1 MIKESSSQRSRRIHK
16 IAKDLLSRFEHL
28 EKLKA
33 YFVLIGKEWNEEKIL
48 FEIANKY
55 SSLEARALE
64 NGYGIYNERWNNGWQ
79 IVLEYFNNDP
89 GEEMIPEL
97 FYHIGISSLSLK
109 VTDEMKG

>member
-55 SSLEARALE
+55 SNLEVRALE

-79 IVLEYFNNDP
+79 IVLEY
-89 GEEMIPEL
+89 
-97 FYHIGISSLSLK
+97 
-109 VTDEMKG
+109 